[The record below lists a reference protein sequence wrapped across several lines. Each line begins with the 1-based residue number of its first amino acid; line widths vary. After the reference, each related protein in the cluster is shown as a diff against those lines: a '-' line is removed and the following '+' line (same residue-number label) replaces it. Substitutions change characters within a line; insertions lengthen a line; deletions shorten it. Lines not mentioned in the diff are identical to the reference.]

1 MTVKVILLKSGED
14 VIADAQEILDKTN
27 EGIVAYF
34 LKNPYVM
41 QIQSKTEEQEKITVE
56 GEEPTKTQ
64 HTKFQVVYTHW
75 APLSKQREFIIPAD
89 WVVTIYDPH
98 DNIMRDY
105 CAKHEIN
112 PEGEENGL
120 DQTPPA

>member
-14 VIADAQEILDKTN
+14 VISDAKEILDTER

-41 QIQSKTEEQEKITVE
+41 QVQTKTEEQQKVTVE
-56 GEEPTKTQ
+56 GEEPAKTQ
-64 HTKFQVVYTHW
+64 QTKFQVVYTHW

-89 WVVTIYDPH
+89 WVVTIYEPH

-105 CAKHEIN
+105 CDKHNIN
-112 PEGEENGL
+112 IEDDKDGL